1 MIKNGYDSNGC
12 VGAIYG
18 RVFSS
23 IPLFALIYL
32 AVWLI
37 AQFVTP

>member
-12 VGAIYG
+12 VGVIYG
-18 RVFSS
+18 CMLS